1 MKHDIY
7 FLISPNAE
15 LVSKLGRVN
24 APEMADLG
32 QPVMWSGVEYDKS
45 HLSHGELDRLAK
57 ILFLDVLRRERGS
70 ETGFV
75 DVFGDIEIIEAYFD
89 AHWALQ
95 RVPLDMSIDIAI
107 EDAIASGTI
116 DDVGR
121 AGGAPI
127 DEFLESCRKK

>member
-15 LVSKLGRVN
+15 LVSKLERVN
-24 APEMADLG
+24 APGMADLG
-32 QPVMWSGVEYDKS
+32 RPVMWSGVEYDKS
-45 HLSHGELDRLAK
+45 HLSHGDLDRLAK

-75 DVFGDIEIIEAYFD
+75 DVFADMKNIEAYFD
-89 AHWALQ
+89 AHWVLQ

-107 EDAIASGTI
+107 EDAVASGTI

-121 AGGAPI
+121 AGGDPI
-127 DEFLESCRKK
+127 DEFLEGYRKK